1 MNPIENLKDLI
12 IYQSQNNENISVEI
26 LHRSSIRLEQ
36 NGKDV
41 ETKES
46 ETIKDIEKYYGEL
59 LTGTYRI
66 IKPVY
71 DKEYIDIYSDK
82 FEIT

>member
-1 MNPIENLKDLI
+1 ML
-12 IYQSQNNENISVEI
+12 NNVEV
-26 LHRSSIRLEQ
+26 LYHSSIRLEQ

-59 LTGTYRI
+59 LTGTYKI
-66 IKPVY
+66 VKPVY
-71 DKEYIDIYSDK
+71 DKEYIDIYSDE